1 MADQI
6 DWVALAVFLFFFI
19 LVTVMGFFAARWKA
33 GPVSEHLDEWGLGG
47 RQFGT
52 WITWFLVGGD
62 FYTAYTVI
70 AVPALVYAVG
80 AYGFFALPYT
90 IIVYPFVFAVMPV
103 LWKVAHANGHV
114 TAADVVHGTYN
125 SRGLEL
131 AVAITG
137 LVATMPY
144 IALQLIGMG
153 VVIKAMGLTG
163 ELPLVAAFVIL
174 ALYTYSS
181 GLRAPALIAFVKDI
195 MIYIVVLVAVVIV
208 PAKLGGYG
216 AVFAAAN
223 DAFTAK
229 GGATGLIL
237 KPAQML
243 PYATL
248 ALGSALAAFMY
259 PHTLTGIF
267 ASKSAD
273 TIRKNAILLPAY
285 TLLLGLIALMGYMA
299 YAANIK
305 VTSNNDVVPVLFKV
319 LFPSW
324 FAGFAFAA
332 IAIGALVPAA
342 VMSIGAANLFTRNV
356 WKSYV
361 DPGIS
366 HAGEAAVAKIASLV
380 VKLGAL
386 AFTLFLPTQYAL
398 DLQLLGGLWILQTF
412 PALVFGLFTRW
423 FRAEGLLL
431 GWAVGIL
438 WGSWTAWSNGLKAA
452 RDHRPRRRQLCVLCR
467 ARRADP
473 QCRRRGDHH
482 PHRRAGLARPARRYC
497 SILILAALAT
507 SPQRAMSAAR
517 IFAKIPPTSC
527 RPIRCRAVLGA
538 RSHPAT
544 ARSASIRPRA
554 FLTIAGG
561 VAFGAKMP
569 LHNTASTS
577 APASFKVGTSG
588 RSSIRLGVA
597 TAKRARRAALDL
609 ADHRAGIRDGR
620 GDLPGNHRQHRLVGA
635 LVGND
640 LHRRAGL
647 LLEQLGHQL
656 ERGG

>member
-1 MADQI
+1 MANRI
-6 DWVALAVFLFFFI
+6 DWVALAIFVFFFI
-19 LVTVMGFFAARWKA
+19 LVTVMGFFAARWKS
-33 GPVSEHLDEWGLGG
+33 GPVSAHLDEWGLGG

-90 IIVYPFVFAVMPV
+90 IIVYPFVFAIMPV
-103 LWKVAHANGHV
+103 LWKAAHANGYV
-114 TAADVVHGTYN
+114 TAADVMHGFYN

-131 AVAITG
+131 AVAMTG
-137 LVATMPY
+137 MVATMPY

-163 ELPLVAAFVIL
+163 ELPIVAAFIIL

-181 GLRAPALIAFVKDI
+181 GLRAPALIAFVKDT
-195 MIYIVVLVAVVIV
+195 MIYIVVLVAVVVV
-208 PAKLGGYG
+208 PAKLGGYD
-216 AVFAAAN
+216 AVFNAAN
-223 DAFTAK
+223 DAFAAK

-237 KPAQML
+237 KPGQML

-259 PHTLTGIF
+259 PHTLTGVF

-299 YAANIK
+299 HAANIK
-305 VTSNNDVVPVLFKV
+305 VASPNDVVPLLFRA

-324 FAGFAFAA
+324 FAGFAFSA

-361 DPGIS
+361 DPGIT
-366 HAGEAAVAKIASLV
+366 HAGEASVAKIASLV

-386 AFTLFLPTQYAL
+386 AFTLFLPVQYAL

-431 GWAVGIL
+431 GWVAGIL
-438 WGSWTAWSNGLKAA
+438 WGSWTAWSNGLKPLATIDLGGA
-452 RDHRPRRRQLCVLCR
+452 SYAFYV
-467 ARRADP
+467 
-473 QCRRRGDHH
+473 
-482 PHRRAGLARPARRYC
+482 GLGA
-497 SILILAALAT
+497 LILNVAVAAITTAIVSRVL
-507 SPQRAMSAAR
+507 PDRR
-517 IFAKIPPTSC
+517 N
-527 RPIRCRAVLGA
+527 AV
-538 RSHPAT
+538 
-544 ARSASIRPRA
+544 
-554 FLTIAGG
+554 
-561 VAFGAKMP
+561 
-569 LHNTASTS
+569 
-577 APASFKVGTSG
+577 APS
-588 RSSIRLGVA
+588 
-597 TAKRARRAALDL
+597 
-609 ADHRAGIRDGR
+609 
-620 GDLPGNHRQHRLVGA
+620 
-635 LVGND
+635 
-640 LHRRAGL
+640 
-647 LLEQLGHQL
+647 
-656 ERGG
+656 

>member
-1 MADQI
+1 MAGQI
-6 DWVALAVFLFFFI
+6 EWVALSVFIFFFT

-33 GPVSEHLDEWGLGG
+33 GPVNEHLDEWGLGG

-114 TAADVVHGTYN
+114 TAADVVQGTYH

-163 ELPLVAAFVIL
+163 ELPIVAAFIIL

-195 MIYIVVLVAVVIV
+195 MIYIVVLVAVVVV
-208 PAKLGGYG
+208 PLKLGGYG
-216 AVFAAAN
+216 AVFSAAN
-223 DAFTAK
+223 DAFVAK

-237 KPAQML
+237 KPEQYL
-243 PYATL
+243 SYATL

-273 TIRKNAILLPAY
+273 TIRKNAIMLPAY
-285 TLLLGLIALMGYMA
+285 TLLLGLIALLGYMA
-299 YAANIK
+299 YAAQIK
-305 VTSNNDVVPVLFKV
+305 VETPNDVVPMLFKA

-324 FAGFAFAA
+324 FAGFAFSA

-361 DPGIS
+361 NPDIS
-366 HAGEAAVAKIASLV
+366 HAGEAHIAKIASLV
-380 VKLGAL
+380 VKVGAL
-386 AFTLFLPTQYAL
+386 AFILFLPTQYAL

-412 PALVFGLFTRW
+412 PALVFGLYTRW

-431 GWAVGIL
+431 GWAAGIV
-438 WGSWTAWSNGLKAA
+438 WGSWTAWSNGLKPLATIEFGGVNHVFYVGLGA
-452 RDHRPRRRQLCVLCR
+452 LILNIVIASVVTPIVSRVSPV
-467 ARRADP
+467 
-473 QCRRRGDHH
+473 
-482 PHRRAGLARPARRYC
+482 RRAG
-497 SILILAALAT
+497 
-507 SPQRAMSAAR
+507 
-517 IFAKIPPTSC
+517 
-527 RPIRCRAVLGA
+527 
-538 RSHPAT
+538 
-544 ARSASIRPRA
+544 
-554 FLTIAGG
+554 
-561 VAFGAKMP
+561 
-569 LHNTASTS
+569 TS
-577 APASFKVGTSG
+577 A
-588 RSSIRLGVA
+588 
-597 TAKRARRAALDL
+597 
-609 ADHRAGIRDGR
+609 
-620 GDLPGNHRQHRLVGA
+620 
-635 LVGND
+635 
-640 LHRRAGL
+640 
-647 LLEQLGHQL
+647 
-656 ERGG
+656 